1 MDEPRMK
8 TQIDAKAGLNTAI
21 GGHELCAWQPVR
33 GVVWVQT
40 RNPKHARR
48 LAKRADGRLFVRGVA
63 GGYLK
68 TFEFRPSLAWAVRL
82 MKRYLAHLTPTN
94 EGLGRAACPVA
105 KRGPGRGWRQ
115 RVGPKRAINCLDG
128 PL

>member
-1 MDEPRMK
+1 M
-8 TQIDAKAGLNTAI
+8 NTDCRTTLTATI
-21 GGHELCAWQPVR
+21 GGHVLCAWQPVR

-40 RNPKHARR
+40 RDPWHARR
-48 LAKRADGRLFVRGVA
+48 LGQREDGRLVVRGVG

-68 TFEFRPSLAWAVRL
+68 TFEFRRSLAWAARL
-82 MKRYLAHLTPTN
+82 MKRYLADETTTN
-94 EGLGRAACPVA
+94 EGLGRAACPVV

-115 RVGPKRAINCLDG
+115 RTGPKRHLNCLDG